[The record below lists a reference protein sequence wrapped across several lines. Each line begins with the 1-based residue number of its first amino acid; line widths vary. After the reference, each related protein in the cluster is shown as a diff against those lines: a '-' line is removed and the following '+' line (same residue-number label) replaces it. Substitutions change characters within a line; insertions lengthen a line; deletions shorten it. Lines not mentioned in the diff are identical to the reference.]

1 MELELELIHLL
12 VMNEIEL
19 LGSLLTEHHKK
30 ELAHVKRSHLGDE
43 FSCYW
48 LRSRDISL
56 DGDNVV
62 E

>member
-1 MELELELIHLL
+1 
-12 VMNEIEL
+12 MNEIEH
-19 LGSLLTEHHKK
+19 LGSLLIEHHKK

-48 LRSRDISL
+48 LRSRDLSL